1 MAPQASSFLGNHSN
15 KQASYR
21 SLLWLWKSNE
31 TPGLRGAGPQSSLY
45 LKRKKEC
52 FFFPFI
58 EILFGKEH
66 KVNKFIS
73 LKGT

>member
-15 KQASYR
+15 KKASYR

-31 TPGLRGAGPQSSLY
+31 TPARGRPTVFPLSQ
-45 LKRKKEC
+45 KKERV